1 MEVSA
6 LNNTMCLCRDR
17 EPATGALSILQ
28 AGYRRHLHYPVQ
40 SQRLLSQRLY
50 TGGVLASRGWKKG
63 DERMNRQG
71 RGREGERR
79 GRAGVVASS
88 AFQNMRPY
96 FTDIYCHRN
105 VFFGRGNLC
114 VRRNGCIRLWQ
125 QHALTHKHY
134 LVSV

>member
-17 EPATGALSILQ
+17 EPATGILSILQ

-40 SQRLLSQRLY
+40 SQRLLSQRVAPPH
-50 TGGVLASRGWKKG
+50 GGVPASRGWKKD
-63 DERMNRQG
+63 DEEMNRQG
-71 RGREGERR
+71 REREERACR
-79 GRAGVVASS
+79 SGGFFRLSKYEPILYGYLLPPEC
-88 AFQNMRPY
+88 F
-96 FTDIYCHRN
+96 
-105 VFFGRGNLC
+105 FFGRGNLR